1 MDRMLT
7 VTIKRTN
14 ERVIMVLRSAD
25 TTGEREY
32 TMTEEHA
39 LQLSLALETAVE
51 QMQHER
57 FMKLPMK
64 QLDVKSGSH

>member
-1 MDRMLT
+1 
-7 VTIKRTN
+7 
-14 ERVIMVLRSAD
+14 MVLRSAD